1 MMSNSLNAM
10 TVAQLREKLAEL
22 GDSPPSKLRK
32 ADLIAR
38 VQELAGGG
46 GEGGEGGGGRVT
58 EAPGALDETVKSVE
72 QMTVGELKEALKARG
87 LKVGGNKPDLVQR
100 LQVAMSGISSSLT
113 DTPDAAAAKEV
124 SGDVLTVGEMKEEPG
139 QVEKE
144 VEGENE
150 EEEEAAFTQV
160 EAGSFTISADLSAA
174 GVDTGEFDEVMTR
187 AEDDEQEQVR
197 GPRSY
202 TTASSD
208 VRESL
213 QPSPDMIQVFVRG
226 IPFKARPMD
235 LVHFFE
241 DKAGTVT
248 RIEGMFFNGR
258 ASGRAWVTFE
268 EPAFAFKALTLDQ
281 AEMDGRTIEVYPP
294 DSRPARQAL
303 RLVTEGQGQP
313 YSADRRTS
321 TGRFY
326 SLDESGRCIHDHHLV
341 VKKCLTILPRI
352 IIFVHGIAGGII
364 GRFDSGRF
372 SERQEKS
379 KTLFVGKLPLTCER
393 EDVAQAIDFWAGVE
407 NIRMGFRNGEFA
419 GYAHVDFEDADA
431 AEAAMAA
438 SGNLEIGGF
447 PVRLDFASDRRA
459 GGSGGGGRGR
469 GQRGRFRGRG
479 GGGSGTRYLD
489 SGTRYRD
496 RSGYGGGGGN
506 WRGGSRGGWANGSGY

>member
-1 MMSNSLNAM
+1 MIRAACVHARSPPCRDHPLTLATTCLLRLPLSRTVAAVLCLATPSAGFLASPLQLFHSSARSVGALCRPSAASLRHLRRLPPLAMMSNSLNAM

-38 VQELAGGG
+38 VQGLAGGG

-268 EPAFAFKALTLDQ
+268 EPAFAIKALTLDQ

-341 VKKCLTILPRI
+341 VKKCLTILPCI
-352 IIFVHGIAGGII
+352 IILCTALQVASS
-364 GRFDSGRF
+364 DAL
-372 SERQEKS
+372 
-379 KTLFVGKLPLTCER
+379 TVGVL
-393 EDVAQAIDFWAGVE
+393 
-407 NIRMGFRNGEFA
+407 
-419 GYAHVDFEDADA
+419 
-431 AEAAMAA
+431 A
-438 SGNLEIGGF
+438 S
-447 PVRLDFASDRRA
+447 VRRRA
-459 GGSGGGGRGR
+459 KPSLLA
-469 GQRGRFRGRG
+469 
-479 GGGSGTRYLD
+479 SCP
-489 SGTRYRD
+489 
-496 RSGYGGGGGN
+496 
-506 WRGGSRGGWANGSGY
+506 